1 MMHLGQRALLEF
13 VKEKHGE
20 QKRKYTHEPYWK
32 HCYNVGSL
40 VHSITNKNL
49 LMEIGFC
56 HDLFEDTEC
65 TPVELKAQLL
75 KLEYKRFE
83 SDEIVQGVID
93 LTDVYTKDNYPTMN
107 RSERK
112 LNEAKRLA
120 TIYPEYQ
127 SVKLADLIDNSS
139 TIVEYDKKF
148 AVVYIKE
155 KIQILDYMRNGNINL
170 FIECCSII
178 HDARKELEI

>member
-1 MMHLGQRALLEF
+1 MHLGQQALLEF

-20 QKRKYTHEPYWK
+20 QKRKYTNEPYWK

-40 VHSITNKNL
+40 VHSITKKKL

-56 HDLFEDTEC
+56 HDLLEDTEC
-65 TPVELKAQLL
+65 TPVELKEQLL
-75 KLEYKRFE
+75 KLGYSRFE
-83 SDEIVQGVID
+83 AGEIVRGVTD
-93 LTDVYTKDNYPTMN
+93 LTDVYTKEDFPSMN
-107 RSERK
+107 RAERK

-120 TIYPEYQ
+120 TIYPESQ

-148 AVVYIKE
+148 AKVYIKE

-178 HDARKELEI
+178 QDARKGLGI